1 MCPAS
6 ERGAMPQALMVS
18 VDRDLIMASG
28 SQCPMTIDRSVSIRR
43 LTDFAITRFHPR
55 KLFGSGPHRG
65 LRRLDGGRPRIAEF
79 LEAFLETGVE
89 LQ

>member
-28 SQCPMTIDRSVSIRR
+28 SQCPMTVDRSVSIRR

-55 KLFGSGPHRG
+55 KLFGSRTPIVDYAAWMGV
-65 LRRLDGGRPRIAEF
+65 GR
-79 LEAFLETGVE
+79 
-89 LQ
+89 